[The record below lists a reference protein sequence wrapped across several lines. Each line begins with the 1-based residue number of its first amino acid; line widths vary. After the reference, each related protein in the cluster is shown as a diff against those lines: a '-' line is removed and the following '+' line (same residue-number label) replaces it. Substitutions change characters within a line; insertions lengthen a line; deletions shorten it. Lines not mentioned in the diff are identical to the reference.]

1 MRILPPHAFRGLA
14 VGRFGRIW
22 RLAVILQPAA
32 PGAPTWSAQP
42 GAGAGQ
48 VSWSIT
54 APPTDLGDGP
64 IAGDRAG
71 VLTGYAV
78 EINGVVTTYGTA
90 LPRSGTSSGWSSD
103 LPVQIAVW
111 SIGYEGRTSSRL
123 GTVIYPPAPAELGP
137 AAPGWTPIVGPA
149 PGEAGVLIHT
159 APIDLGDGPIAGDG
173 AGVLTGFVTRIGG
186 VEVTHGPALPV
197 SRTVTGLPATL
208 TLIEVW
214 SLGYGG
220 RRGPVSSAYVTP
232 IAEPESEFAVLIDA
246 VTGAVL
252 IDAVTDR
259 ELIDAW
265 PHWPLLGQTAPGV
278 WELLRGR
285 TDAGTYETLLGRAA

>member
-1 MRILPPHAFRGLA
+1 MLIGLDLSPCNPFLPWA
-14 VGRFGRIW
+14 
-22 RLAVILQPAA
+22 RLGWGVPQPAP

-42 GAGAGQ
+42 GPGAGQ

-54 APPTDLGDGP
+54 APPSDLGDGP

-186 VEVTHGPALPV
+186 VEMAHGPALPV

-214 SLGYGG
+214 ALGYGG
-220 RRGPVSSAYVTP
+220 RRGSVSSVYVTP
-232 IAEPESEFAVLIDA
+232 IAEPESDFTVLIDA

-265 PHWPLLGQTAPGV
+265 PHWPLLGQSAPGA

-285 TDAGTYETLLGRAA
+285 TDAGIYETLLGRAA

>member
-1 MRILPPHAFRGLA
+1 MRILPPQAFRGLA
-14 VGRFGRIW
+14 VGRFGRNW
-22 RLAVILQPAA
+22 RLAFILLPAG

-42 GAGAGQ
+42 GPGAGQ

-54 APPTDLGDGP
+54 APPT
-64 IAGDRAG
+64 
-71 VLTGYAV
+71 
-78 EINGVVTTYGTA
+78 
-90 LPRSGTSSGWSSD
+90 S
-103 LPVQIAVW
+103 
-111 SIGYEGRTSSRL
+111 
-123 GTVIYPPAPAELGP
+123 
-137 AAPGWTPIVGPA
+137 
-149 PGEAGVLIHT
+149 
-159 APIDLGDGPIAGDG
+159 LGDGPIAGDG
-173 AGVLTGFVTRIGG
+173 AGVLTGYVTRVGG

-197 SRTVTGLPATL
+197 SRVVTGLPPVL
-208 TLIEVW
+208 TLLEVQ
-214 SLGYGG
+214 SIGYGG

-265 PHWPLLGQTAPGV
+265 PHWPLLGRAESGA